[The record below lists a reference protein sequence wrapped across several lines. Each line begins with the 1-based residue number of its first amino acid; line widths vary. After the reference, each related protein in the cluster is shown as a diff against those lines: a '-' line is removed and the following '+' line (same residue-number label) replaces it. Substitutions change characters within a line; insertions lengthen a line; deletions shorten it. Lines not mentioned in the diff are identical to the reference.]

1 MDMPGKLSYKNYGKK
16 YVDML
21 NNKDKNFTDGV
32 ISNGVISEPIFDPT
46 LPYTLE
52 IKNCEKIVLKDSTLD
67 FVFEIPRDKIE
78 SFDEIVINGVKFVK
92 V

>member
-21 NNKDKNFTDGV
+21 NGKDKNFTDGV
-32 ISNGVISEPIFDPT
+32 ISEPIFDPI

-52 IKNCEKIVLKDSTLD
+52 IKNCEKIILKDSTLD

-78 SFDEIVINGVKFVK
+78 SFDEIVINGVRFVK
-92 V
+92 A